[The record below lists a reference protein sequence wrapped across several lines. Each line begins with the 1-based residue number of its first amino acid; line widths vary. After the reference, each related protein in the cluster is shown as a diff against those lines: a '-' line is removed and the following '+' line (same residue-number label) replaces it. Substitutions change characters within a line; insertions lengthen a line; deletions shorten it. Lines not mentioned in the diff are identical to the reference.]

1 LVDLDFLF
9 WYTTLVP
16 GSDPQEG
23 RIEPGKENLCM
34 PSVIEAPLEMVEAV
48 AELRLPPKA
57 DQWLQTLMDRNNDGA
72 LTGTEREE
80 LEVLVELSERLALVR
95 AKALHVLG
103 RKPL

>member
-1 LVDLDFLF
+1 
-9 WYTTLVP
+9 
-16 GSDPQEG
+16 
-23 RIEPGKENLCM
+23 M
-34 PSVIEAPLEMVEAV
+34 ASVIEAPLEMVEAV

-72 LTGTEREE
+72 LTGAEREE

-95 AKALHVLG
+95 ANALHVLG